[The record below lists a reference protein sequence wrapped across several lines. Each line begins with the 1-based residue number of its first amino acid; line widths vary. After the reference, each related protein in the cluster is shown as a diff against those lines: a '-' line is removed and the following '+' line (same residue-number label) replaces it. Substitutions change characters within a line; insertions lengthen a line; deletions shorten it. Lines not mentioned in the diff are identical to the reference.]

1 MIKLIRPTLKD
12 SEDIMEMRK
21 EFLEKDQINYIHGS
35 ADLQEYNN
43 IGDWI
48 HHVEDISN
56 KETCPA
62 DSVDSDVYLALR
74 EDDNR
79 IIGIA
84 QLRHHINNY
93 ALSKWGGHIGYSVRP
108 SERRKGY
115 AKIILR
121 LILNDCL
128 ELGIHD
134 VLLTCNERNIASE
147 KTILAAGG
155 IYENTVLAEP
165 LNMKMK
171 RYWIKLSK
179 NHVE

>member
-1 MIKLIRPTLKD
+1 MSYLNLKLYLIMIKLIRPTLKD

-108 SERRKGY
+108 SHQFRSLQYQRSKLLQMEQFRCIAKFRINCLCNTRFQQSFQRREFRVLSRHLCC
-115 AKIILR
+115 LR
-121 LILNDCL
+121 
-128 ELGIHD
+128 
-134 VLLTCNERNIASE
+134 TA
-147 KTILAAGG
+147 
-155 IYENTVLAEP
+155 
-165 LNMKMK
+165 
-171 RYWIKLSK
+171 RYG
-179 NHVE
+179 